1 MPKLIVNMNPVSSTE
16 IFEVTNTN
24 ELKKLSQVNKPLDMI
39 KYLANYMINVNESTE
54 VTFIGPDDYINPWIT
69 EANQFE
75 FVNAH
80 KK

>member
-1 MPKLIVNMNPVSSTE
+1 MPKLIVNMSPVSSTE
-16 IFEVTNTN
+16 IFEVASTN
-24 ELKKLSQVNKPLDMI
+24 ELKKLFQVNQPLDMI
-39 KYLANYMINVNESTE
+39 KYLANYMVNVNESTE
-54 VTFIGPDDYINPWIT
+54 VIFIGPDDYINPWIT

>member
-1 MPKLIVNMNPVSSTE
+1 MPKLIVSMNPVSSTE

-24 ELKKLSQVNKPLDMI
+24 ELKKLSQVNQPLDMI

-54 VTFIGPDDYINPWIT
+54 VTFIGPDDYINPWII

>member
-1 MPKLIVNMNPVSSTE
+1 MSKLIIHMDPVMPTE
-16 IFEVTNTN
+16 IFQIKEGLEEKIAQVSPPPVNI
-24 ELKKLSQVNKPLDMI
+24 LKF
-39 KYLANYMINVNESTE
+39 LANYMTNINESTE
-54 VTFIGPDDYINPWIT
+54 VTFIGPDDYIDPWIT